1 MTRRSFKLLAL
12 ASAAALTLAGPT
24 ATAQHIVHDPTSYA
38 KHVLQASRQLEQIN
52 NQIASLQNEAQMLI
66 GQAKNLASLPYSSVQ
81 RVQAQV
87 RRTQQLLGQSRRIAY
102 DVRSIEDA
110 FRGDYVGGELTA
122 SDKVLI
128 QRARQRWNN
137 SVDAL
142 QDALKVQASIVEG
155 VEVTRSEMEELV
167 GRSQSASGAL
177 QAAQAGNQLL
187 ALQTKQLA
195 ELSALMA
202 AQGRAESL
210 EAADRAATRAQ
221 AREHFRRFMGE
232 PRGRRR

>member
-1 MTRRSFKLLAL
+1 MRRSFKLALA
-12 ASAAALTLAGPT
+12 ASAAMSLMTASPHAG
-24 ATAQHIVHDPTSYA
+24 AQQIVHDPTAYA
-38 KHVLQASRQLEQIN
+38 KHVLQASRTLEQIN

-87 RRTQQLLGQSRRIAY
+87 QRTQQLLGQAKRLAY

-110 FRGDYVGGELTA
+110 FKGAYGAPAA
-122 SDKVLI
+122 SASERVLMA
-128 QRARQRWNN
+128 QARERWSNT
-137 SVDAL
+137 VEAL
-142 QDALKVQASIVEG
+142 RETMQVQASIVQG
-155 VEVTRSEMEELV
+155 VEVTRDEMERLV
-167 GRSQSASGAL
+167 GRSQSAEGAL

-187 ALQTKQLA
+187 ALQAKQLA

-202 AQGRAESL
+202 AQGRAEAL

-221 AREHFRRFMGE
+221 ARERFRRFMGE
-232 PRGRRR
+232 PRP